1 MIDDLVFATSP
12 DIIQCLPIINDAS
25 FIPDVHR
32 ELTAAYE
39 WKIPQLKSVVK
50 FAWAL
55 TLRTLPQYYNQGM
68 RRGAM
73 RIIYSI
79 VLHYICVEFPSVA
92 PCFESTSRSPPTV
105 GLVSL
110 LMCGVDW
117 QAPVI
122 SMSWTRA

>member
-1 MIDDLVFATSP
+1 MTLVFATSP
-12 DIIQCLPIINDAS
+12 DIIQSLPIINDAS

-68 RRGAM
+68 RR
-73 RIIYSI
+73 
-79 VLHYICVEFPSVA
+79 
-92 PCFESTSRSPPTV
+92 
-105 GLVSL
+105 
-110 LMCGVDW
+110 
-117 QAPVI
+117 
-122 SMSWTRA
+122 RATQITL